1 MLRQI
6 EEGNNKNRQKGEEL
20 SYTLKR
26 LREENTELLCELS
39 QMREE
44 KLRESLNEKKELI
57 FEEKM
62 REAWD
67 RFDEERKSMRSEIN
81 GLRRDV
87 QEWKDKY

>member
-20 SYTLKR
+20 SSTLKR

-87 QEWKDKY
+87 QAWKDKY